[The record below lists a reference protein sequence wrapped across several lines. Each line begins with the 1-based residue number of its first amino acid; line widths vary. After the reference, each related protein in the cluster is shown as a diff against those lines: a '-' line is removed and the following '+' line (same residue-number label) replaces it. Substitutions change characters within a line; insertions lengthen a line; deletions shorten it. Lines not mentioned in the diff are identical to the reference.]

1 MPQRSSISLLP
12 QEVREEFER
21 RLIAGGFRD
30 YEGLAAWLREK
41 GFEISRSAAQ
51 RYGQKFEANL
61 AAIKI
66 ATEQARAITEA
77 VGDDQGMLGDAL
89 TRLAQQKAFDV
100 LVNMETEA
108 ADVYLPHLGR
118 MVAEL
123 NKSSIAQKK
132 WMAEARNRAQKAADQ
147 VEEKVK
153 KFNLTP
159 EELKTIR
166 EEIYGVVG

>member
-1 MPQRSSISLLP
+1 MPARSSISLLP
-12 QEVREEFER
+12 KEVREEFER
-21 RLIAGGFRD
+21 KLIEGGFSD
-30 YEGLAAWLREK
+30 YDGLAAWLQEK

-51 RYGQKFEANL
+51 RYGQKFERSL

-89 TRLAQQKAFDV
+89 TRLVQEKAFQVLQNIEAEDV
-100 LVNMETEA
+100 E
-108 ADVYLPHLGR
+108 VYLPHLGR

-132 WMAEARNRAQKAADQ
+132 WMAEFK
-147 VEEKVK
+147 EKIS
-153 KFNLTP
+153 
-159 EELKTIR
+159 KTIT
-166 EEIYGVVG
+166 EAKEQKEMSKDEVIEFIHKKIYGL